1 MRTDDEE
8 DYYMTDAVHIKFQQ
22 KIAHHCLIWCRVV
35 RSHEVSPR
43 NIFDG
48 MAMSGLAFSVVLVDL
63 MGRTAGL
70 PSSYSD
76 SRSRNLHQKLEQVI
90 LYQKLARL
98 SVDLVQVSC
107 TQLSTDLFQD
117 RNSPERDKNRAT

>member
-1 MRTDDEE
+1 MRTDDKE

-70 PSSYSD
+70 PSSY
-76 SRSRNLHQKLEQVI
+76 
-90 LYQKLARL
+90 
-98 SVDLVQVSC
+98 
-107 TQLSTDLFQD
+107 
-117 RNSPERDKNRAT
+117 